1 MQALKV
7 VVIRAEYGKIV
18 ESDIVEGDLFDIVKE
33 EARQALEAWKP
44 ETSDFVVARD
54 FREIEIKLPIPPE
67 LYDRLREMG
76 IPLSRAGDKAVASIP
91 IVLISYDSEMITEE
105 EYQEN
110 KIILIAPYLSEE
122 VKMDLEN
129 EAAGITSPSEK
140 PEGIIEEE

>member
-1 MQALKV
+1 VQAVKV
-7 VVIRAEYGKIV
+7 IVIRAEYGKIV
-18 ESDIVEGDLFDIVKE
+18 ESDIVEGDLFEIVKE
-33 EARQALEAWKP
+33 EARNALEAWKP

-91 IVLISYDSEMITEE
+91 VVLISYDSEMITEE

-110 KIILIAPYLSEE
+110 KIILIAPYLSDE
-122 VKMDLEN
+122 VKMDLES